1 MNAIDTLLAAG
12 QTYNIL
18 APEIVGDYVEK
29 INKACE
35 NPNGYTAGSLFLA
48 KDPDEVQRLYKAT
61 ALIASG
67 QTLTEGTNC
76 SRTKI
81 GNELSTI
88 NSALSNE
95 EITRAKN
102 GAYNLCDSIIS
113 SQVKD
118 GITITKYD
126 DGSFELDGTNAL
138 GYGWIEYV
146 SSVLKP
152 SAGDYKLSTGNV
164 VNTTNNKEISFHVV
178 TLNAYGSIVSA
189 IGEVQ
194 NGEKEK
200 AFTLDYNGYVSIRYR
215 IWIASGATLSHLRI
229 YPTITLATDPNT
241 TYQPYAMTN
250 RELTES
256 VKVSSGDIE
265 AYKNGTDI
273 SFLKGSYVKINNMVI
288 ISGTWSG
295 NVDPTKAIL
304 TMPAGLRPSAATNGS
319 GMIYVNDWSGAV
331 YVIDTFG
338 VVKQAQTSASAT
350 SGSFT
355 MVYTI

>member
-95 EITRAKN
+95 EVTRAKN
-102 GAYNLCDSIIS
+102 GAHNLLPNNTFTDGVYWGVRAVQNADGSVTLTDQKTDSNGHIIEYGSLILKAGTYILSDGLISGDEIKTYLLINKTSDSTIIARTNTSAHSATFTLASDTEVLVRISLPSSATTGTTYNL
-113 SQVKD
+113 
-118 GITITKYD
+118 
-126 DGSFELDGTNAL
+126 
-138 GYGWIEYV
+138 
-146 SSVLKP
+146 
-152 SAGDYKLSTGNV
+152 
-164 VNTTNNKEISFHVV
+164 
-178 TLNAYGSIVSA
+178 TLYPM
-189 IGEVQ
+189 
-194 NGEKEK
+194 
-200 AFTLDYNGYVSIRYR
+200 
-215 IWIASGATLSHLRI
+215 LR
-229 YPTITLATDPNT
+229 LATDPNT

-273 SFLKGSYVKINNMVI
+273 SFLKGTYVKINNMVI

-319 GMIYVNDWSGAV
+319 GMIYVNDWSAAV

-338 VVKQAQTSASAT
+338 VVKQAQTSAFAT